1 MYRLSLSGGT
11 SPVSFKNS
19 LLSTVL
25 FRSMLDYTG
34 FGGSSETILFP
45 ATLYLYCI
53 LFSLTYNTR
62 ILLLHLLKSACIV

>member
-34 FGGSSETILFP
+34 FGGSSETFYFLP
-45 ATLYLYCI
+45 PCI
-53 LFSLTYNTR
+53 YIAFYF
-62 ILLLHLLKSACIV
+62 LLHITPESCYYTC